1 MKKRLIIAVD
11 GHSSCGKS
19 SFAKLIAREL
29 EYIYID
35 SGAMYRAVTLYCK
48 RLNLVNQDGV
58 SVEGIKKIMPDI
70 TIAFNYNPDTRKYE
84 TFLNNENVE
93 EEIRLIEVS
102 RLVSIVSSIK
112 EVRERMVELQR
123 EIGVF
128 KGIVMDG
135 RDIGTVVFPDAEIK
149 IFMTASPE
157 IRAHRRWLELKGMG
171 IDTDKEEILKNILE
185 RDDIDSNRDISPLRK
200 ADDAYLL
207 DNSEMTFDDQMNWF
221 RNIMKN
227 FENENRN

>member
-19 SFAKLIAREL
+19 SFAKLIANEL
-29 EYIYID
+29 GYIYID

-48 RLNLVNQDGV
+48 RHNLVNHDGA
-58 SVEGIKKIMPDI
+58 SVEGISKALPDI
-70 TIAFNYNPDTRKYE
+70 VIAFNYNTDTRKYE

-93 EEIRLIEVS
+93 EEIRRIEVS
-102 RLVSIVSSIK
+102 KLVSIVSSIK
-112 EVRERMVELQR
+112 EVRDRMVELQR

-149 IFMTASPE
+149 IFMTASAE
-157 IRAHRRWLELKGMG
+157 VRAQRRWLELKGMG
-171 IDTDKEEILKNILE
+171 VVTDKNDILKNILE
-185 RDDIDSNRDISPLRK
+185 RDEIDSNREISPLRK
-200 ADDAYLL
+200 ADDAYML
-207 DNSEMTFDDQMNWF
+207 DNSAMTFDDQMKWF
-221 RNIMKN
+221 RDIIKK
-227 FENENRN
+227 FEDEN